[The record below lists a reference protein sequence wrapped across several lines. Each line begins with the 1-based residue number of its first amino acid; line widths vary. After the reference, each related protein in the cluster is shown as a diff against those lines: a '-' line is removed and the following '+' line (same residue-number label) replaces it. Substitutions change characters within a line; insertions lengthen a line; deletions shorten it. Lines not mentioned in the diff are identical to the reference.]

1 MKGEIKMINFLFGW
15 ITKNQFQITMLESFI
30 AVAEILIGFFIGCVL
45 YVWIK
50 EKIKKIQDKRRKEK

>member
-1 MKGEIKMINFLFGW
+1 MINFLLGW
-15 ITKNQFQITMLESFI
+15 VTKNQFQLTILDKCFI
-30 AVAEILIGFFIGCVL
+30 AIVEIMTGFFIGCVL